1 MKYSRLSSTSATI
14 QWDSLPDSDRN
25 GKLTEYTVILKKH
38 GVESRTKCPPQETEY
53 TFPILK
59 RYTAYSVEVS
69 AKTCPANK
77 PVNFSTNLFGKQR
90 IGYP

>member
-14 QWDSLPDSDRN
+14 EWDSLPDSDRN

-53 TFPILK
+53 TFPNLK

-69 AKTCPANK
+69 AKTSKGNGPANK
-77 PVNFSTNLFGKQR
+77 PVNFSTNLFGK
-90 IGYP
+90 